1 MRDKEDGKMFEDLVV
16 VRSGGDLGTAIAHKL
31 FNSGFKV
38 AITEIEKP
46 LVVRRTVSFAQ
57 AIFQGSITVENIKGL
72 KVSNYK
78 DIENTLKEGCI
89 PVIIDPYLNI
99 LKECNIDILIDAT
112 LRKKN
117 VDMNVN
123 MAPFTIGVGPGF
135 YASKDV
141 HIVIETKRGHN
152 LGRII
157 YEGEAEKNTGIPGA
171 IMSYTIERVLRSPA
185 FGIVKSKLNIGDY
198 VKKGDVIGS
207 VAGIDFKAEI
217 DGVLRGLIMNGVY
230 VQKGLKIGDI
240 DPRENREYCYSISD
254 KGRAIAG
261 GVLEAILWRKSFL
274 RRSNV
279 WS

>member
-1 MRDKEDGKMFEDLVV
+1 MFEDLVV

-38 AITEIEKP
+38 VITEIEKP

-57 AIFQGSITVENIKGL
+57 AIFQDTIKVENIKGL
-72 KVSNYK
+72 KVTDFD
-78 DIENTLKEGCI
+78 DIESTLRERCI
-89 PVIIDPYLNI
+89 PVIIDPCLNI
-99 LKECNIDILIDAT
+99 LKNCNVDILIDAT

-141 HIVIETKRGHN
+141 NVVVETKRGHN

-171 IMSYTIERVLRSPA
+171 IMGYTTERVLRAPA
-185 FGIVKSKLNIGDY
+185 SGKVQSKLHIGDY
-198 VKKGDVIGS
+198 VKKGDIIGQ
-207 VAGIDFKAEI
+207 VAGVDFKAEI
-217 DGVLRGLIMNGVY
+217 DGVLRGLIMNDIHVE
-230 VQKGLKIGDI
+230 KGLKIGDI
-240 DPRENREYCYSISD
+240 DPRGNREYCYSISD

-261 GVLEAILWRKSFL
+261 GVLEAILWWKNSFKEE
-274 RRSNV
+274 
-279 WS
+279 